1 MCALQV
7 ARRMILVSA
16 RRDAS
21 ESRYEAAPREGD
33 AASSFGRSRE
43 QNDARRFMHSE
54 CTSHPQLFHIGRLVW
69 RTAGAIALALALVLA
84 PDAAAAQ
91 SLPADAVAR
100 VFLKSGE
107 ALPSYGAPAL
117 VGDRIVFNL
126 LIDGSRD
133 PAVVRLV
140 SLPTS
145 SIDLARTTAYATTLR
160 GAFYAATRGEA
171 DYAALMTSLSST
183 LDALTASGDTARR
196 LELAQTTRDRLL
208 TWSRDHYHYRE
219 DDIQE
224 LVSLVDDVIGELRA
238 GAGQSSFSLDLV
250 ARTAPAQE
258 TILPVPAV
266 DESVALALAAAR
278 AADLEADRRAILDA
292 AASVVAGRPD
302 LGDLQQRVARE
313 AEADRQA
320 TARYSALAANV
331 RARAKAAAARGD
343 AGAIRALRDEVSERD
358 LAYGQRRPQVVRSL
372 LEELRTRFDAA
383 EAQRLAL
390 EHYAYVR
397 DTLLAYERQVRPA
410 FSGLDGLSPV
420 LRYVRDQHPMA
431 FDRLVNAVERLEA
444 LQQQV
449 AAIAPPKDV
458 AGVHATLVSA
468 LAMAHEACARRR
480 EAVVTNDLQM
490 ARNASSAAAG
500 ALLLVS
506 RARADLVTAL
516 YPPKPAPA
524 TAAATR

>member
-1 MCALQV
+1 MSALQV

-16 RRDAS
+16 RRGAS
-21 ESRYEAAPREGD
+21 ESRYEAAPVEGD

-43 QNDARRFMHSE
+43 QNRARRSMHSE
-54 CTSHPQLFHIGRLVW
+54 CTIHPQLFHIGRLM
-69 RTAGAIALALALVLA
+69 RRAGRPIALAIALVVASA
-84 PDAAAAQ
+84 AAAAQ

-100 VFLKSGE
+100 VFLKTGE

-126 LIDGSRD
+126 LIDASRD

-140 SLPTS
+140 SLPVA

-183 LDALTASGDTARR
+183 LDALTAAGDAAQR
-196 LELAQTTRDRLL
+196 LALAQQTRDRLL
-208 TWSRDHYHYRE
+208 TWSRDHYHYR
-219 DDIQE
+219 DADIRD

-238 GAGQSSFSLDLV
+238 GAGQASFSLDLV
-250 ARTAPAQE
+250 ARTAPAGE
-258 TILPVPAV
+258 AILAVPAV
-266 DESVALALAAAR
+266 DESVALALAAAK

-292 AASVVAGRPD
+292 ATAVVAGRPD
-302 LGDLQQRVARE
+302 LADLGRSVTRE

-320 TARYSALAANV
+320 TARYAALAADV
-331 RARAKAAAARGD
+331 RARASAAADHGD
-343 AGAIRALRDEVSERD
+343 ADAIRALRDEVSTRD
-358 LAYGQRRPQVVRSL
+358 LEYGQRRPRLVGTL
-372 LEELRTRFDAA
+372 LDELRARLDAA
-383 EAQRLAL
+383 EARRLAL

-397 DTLLAYERQVRPA
+397 GTLLAYERQVRPA

-420 LRYVRDQHPMA
+420 LRYVRDQHAMA
-431 FDRLVNAVERLEA
+431 FDRLVNAEARLEA
-444 LQQQV
+444 LQQDV
-449 AAIAPPKDV
+449 AAVVPPPDV

-480 EAVVTNDLQM
+480 QAVVANDLQM

-500 ALLLVS
+500 ALLLVA
-506 RARADLVTAL
+506 RARDDLVTAL
-516 YPPKPAPA
+516 YPPKPKA
-524 TAAATR
+524 TAAVPAR